1 MIALSVLMAFTFF
14 VREGVRRSFRFF
26 PTSISM
32 EKSVILLFTTEICFL
47 KPNWNRRIVNAL
59 LIILGRQCD
68 ILEKDDVIDLTQS
81 PQLLPEVAGVA
92 FWLPPE
98 F

>member
-14 VREGVRRSFRFF
+14 VREGVQRSFRFS

-32 EKSVILLFTTEICFL
+32 EKSVILLSTTEIFL
-47 KPNWNRRIVNAL
+47 KPNWNRIFKQKHLNNVNNV
-59 LIILGRQCD
+59 
-68 ILEKDDVIDLTQS
+68 LEKDDVIDLTQS

>member
-1 MIALSVLMAFTFF
+1 
-14 VREGVRRSFRFF
+14 
-26 PTSISM
+26 M

-47 KPNWNRRIVNAL
+47 KPNWNRIFRQKNVNN
-59 LIILGRQCD
+59 

>member
-47 KPNWNRRIVNAL
+47 KPNWNRRIVNN
-59 LIILGRQCD
+59 

>member
-47 KPNWNRRIVNAL
+47 KPNWNRIFRQKNVNN
-59 LIILGRQCD
+59 